1 MYSSPHVREH
11 QVWRMLMFTARTP
24 GQNAGE
30 LIRDCELHRV
40 RARCPGTAS
49 KQRGGGDSIPATEKP
64 LPSPHR
70 DGHLSPAPHVQA
82 GQFEPHRTMAFE
94 PVRFEVIRY
103 TATIVTSQLR
113 MAARLEY

>member
-1 MYSSPHVREH
+1 MENAHVHSQDPRSERGRAD
-11 QVWRMLMFTARTP
+11 QGLRAAQSQSKVC
-24 GQNAGE
+24 G
-30 LIRDCELHRV
+30 HRQQ
-40 RARCPGTAS
+40 A
-49 KQRGGGDSIPATEKP
+49 KGGGDSIPATEKP

-82 GQFEPHRTMAFE
+82 GQFDPHRTMAFE